1 MTQRSGPQTDDSD
14 LEVLAR
20 QLALFGVSLLRRHG
34 EVTYGDLRFTSL
46 TERALSVKNG
56 EVDRVT
62 DREERDFGVRLL
74 ASGCWGFAA
83 SSEVTEEA
91 VARAV
96 LCAVEV
102 AKTSAALGGR
112 AVDLCAAEAVVAD
125 HEETVKENPLEVAL
139 NEPLD
144 LMVRVTEQMMRVSP
158 AVKVASSRMVFSGHA
173 RLFASTEGSLIRQ
186 SWFQTGGEL
195 AATAIDG
202 DQLQVRSF
210 PASMGGNH
218 VKGGYEYIRRL
229 DFAARAERVASEA
242 VELLSAPPCPAG
254 VTDLVVDSSQ
264 MALQIHESCGHP
276 VELDRVI
283 GDEISLAGGSFL
295 DLEKRGHF
303 VYGSPQVSIV
313 ADATL
318 PGALGSFAYDDEGV
332 PGCRFHLVREGL
344 FTDYLAS
351 RETAPVL
358 GLKQSN
364 GAMRADG
371 WRNFPLIRMT
381 NINLEPGEGSLEDL
395 VAGVK
400 QGVYVETNRSW
411 SIDDLRLNFQFG
423 MELAREIRNGKLGGL
438 LRNPIYSGVTP
449 QFWAS
454 CDGIAGPEA
463 WQVWGITNC
472 GKGEPLQVANVG
484 HGASPAR
491 FRQVQVGVKA

>member
-1 MTQRSGPQTDDSD
+1 MSQRSGLESD
-14 LEVLAR
+14 GADQDALAR
-20 QLALFGVSLLRRHG
+20 DLALFGVSLLRRHND
-34 EVTYGDLRFTSL
+34 VSYGDLRFTSL
-46 TERALSVKNG
+46 TERTLAVKNG

-62 DREERDFGVRLL
+62 DGEDRGFGVRLL
-74 ASGCWGFAA
+74 AGGSWGFAA
-83 SSEVTEEA
+83 TSEMTEEA

-96 LCAVEV
+96 VRAVEV
-102 AKTSAALGGR
+102 AKTCATLGGR
-112 AVDLCAAEAVVAD
+112 TVELCGTEAVVAD
-125 HEETVKENPLEVAL
+125 HEVPAAENPLAVPL
-139 NEPLD
+139 DQPLD
-144 LMVRVTEQMMRVSP
+144 LMVRVTEGMMRVSP
-158 AVKVASSRMVFSGHA
+158 QVKLAALRMFFSGHG

-186 SWFQTGGEL
+186 RWFQTGGEL
-195 AATAIDG
+195 VATAIEG
-202 DQLQVRSF
+202 DQVQVRSY

-229 DFAARAERVASEA
+229 DFPAQAERVAGEA
-242 VELLSAPPCPAG
+242 TELLSAPPCPAG

-295 DLEKRGHF
+295 GLEKQGRF
-303 VYGSPQVSIV
+303 VYGSPRVNIV

-318 PGALGSFAYDDEGV
+318 PDALGSFAWDDEGV
-332 PGCRFHLVREGL
+332 PGSRFHLVRDGL
-344 FTDYLAS
+344 FTGYLVS

-358 GLKQSN
+358 GLERSN
-364 GAMRADG
+364 GTMRADS

-400 QGVYVETNRSW
+400 RGVYVETNRSW

-438 LRNPIYSGVTP
+438 MRNPIYSGVTP

-463 WQVWGITNC
+463 WQVWGIPNC
-472 GKGEPLQVANVG
+472 GKGEPLQVAHVG
-484 HGASPAR
+484 HGTSPAR
-491 FRQVQVGVKA
+491 FRNVQLGVKS